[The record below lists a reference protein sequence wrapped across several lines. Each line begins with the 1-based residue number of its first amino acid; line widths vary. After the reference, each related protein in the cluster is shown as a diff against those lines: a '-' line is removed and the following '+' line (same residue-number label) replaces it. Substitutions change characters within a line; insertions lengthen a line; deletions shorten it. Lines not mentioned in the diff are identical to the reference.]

1 MLERIT
7 KNKKWIL
14 IFVVHLIFIISYTLI
29 KDLFIEDN
37 SINNAEKDFKN
48 NPIFNLI
55 LIVIVSPI
63 IEEIIFRYPL
73 RFNYLNILII
83 PIILLIVFLNE
94 SILIKFSFIIFF
106 IILSIQRIFKKNTYT
121 INLISVICFTL
132 LHIGN
137 YENIN
142 PNFAIVFSM
151 IFPQLILGIIL
162 SYVRHFKNFKT
173 CIMYHAVYNFIII
186 LIYLTVE

>member
-73 RFNYLNILII
+73 RFNYLNPLGVII
-83 PIILLIVFLNE
+83 
-94 SILIKFSFIIFF
+94 
-106 IILSIQRIFKKNTYT
+106 
-121 INLISVICFTL
+121 
-132 LHIGN
+132 
-137 YENIN
+137 
-142 PNFAIVFSM
+142 
-151 IFPQLILGIIL
+151 
-162 SYVRHFKNFKT
+162 
-173 CIMYHAVYNFIII
+173 
-186 LIYLTVE
+186 